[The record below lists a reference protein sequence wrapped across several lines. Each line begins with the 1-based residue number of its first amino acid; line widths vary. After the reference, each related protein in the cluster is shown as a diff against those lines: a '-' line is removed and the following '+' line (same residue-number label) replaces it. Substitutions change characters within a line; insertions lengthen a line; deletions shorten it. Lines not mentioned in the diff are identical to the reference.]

1 LLISIEL
8 QKGRGGEY
16 FIVLE
21 SEMNSKALKGNHA
34 VETAVEENRP
44 SDMSTHT
51 GRAATKTR
59 KVERILAPTDF
70 SSSSQAGVR
79 YALDAA
85 RELGAEVIVYHVITA
100 KEIAAFGR
108 VHRERALV
116 DGRFYGVIETYKLQL
131 RRLVEKILADVG
143 DVGKGIR
150 VREKVQF
157 GTPERNIL
165 RAAAAEKADLIVMST
180 RRKGRWAR
188 LFSSD
193 VTEHVSRYA
202 LCPVITVPSEFSAD
216 THEGVYKKAA

>member
-1 LLISIEL
+1 
-8 QKGRGGEY
+8 
-16 FIVLE
+16 VLKDQ
-21 SEMNSKALKGNHA
+21 MNSKVLKGNHA
-34 VETAVEENRP
+34 LATGFEENRL
-44 SDMSTHT
+44 SDMPTHT
-51 GRAATKTR
+51 GGAATETR

-70 SSSSQAGVR
+70 SSSSRAGVR

-85 RELGAEVIVYHVITA
+85 RELDAEVIVYHVITA

-108 VHRERALV
+108 VQRERALV
-116 DGRFYGVIETYKLQL
+116 DGRFYGLIETYKLQL
-131 RRLVEKILADVG
+131 RRFVEKILADVG

-157 GTPERNIL
+157 GTPPRNIV

-202 LCPVITVPSEFSAD
+202 PCPLITVPSEFSAAAQED
-216 THEGVYKKAA
+216 FYKKAA

>member
-1 LLISIEL
+1 L
-8 QKGRGGEY
+8 
-16 FIVLE
+16 IVLE

-34 VETAVEENRP
+34 LETAVEENRL
-44 SDMSTHT
+44 SDMPTHSAR
-51 GRAATKTR
+51 GATETR

-85 RELGAEVIVYHVITA
+85 GESGAEVIVYHVITA

-108 VHRERALV
+108 VRREGALV
-116 DGRFYGVIETYKLQL
+116 DGRFYGLIETYKLHL
-131 RRLVEKILADVG
+131 RRLVEKILTDG
-143 DVGKGIR
+143 NVGKGIR
-150 VREKVQF
+150 VREEVQF
-157 GTPERNIL
+157 GTPGRNIV

-202 LCPVITVPSEFSAD
+202 HCPLITVPSEFSAAAQED
-216 THEGVYKKAA
+216 FYKKAA

>member
-1 LLISIEL
+1 
-8 QKGRGGEY
+8 
-16 FIVLE
+16 
-21 SEMNSKALKGNHA
+21 MNSKALKGNHA
-34 VETAVEENRP
+34 VEVVEENRP
-44 SDMSTHT
+44 SDMSAHT

-108 VHRERALV
+108 DHRERALV
-116 DGRFYGVIETYKLQL
+116 DGRFYGVIETYELQL
-131 RRLVEKILADVG
+131 RRLVEKILADIG

-193 VTEHVSRYA
+193 VTQHVSRYA
-202 LCPVITVPSEFSAD
+202 LCPVITVPSEFSVD